1 MDKPKDGQLL
11 GGFGFCLLLRALTPS
26 SQDYHWQWRSFLT
39 SGFTAVYFLVYAI
52 HYFFSKLQ
60 ITGLASTILY
70 FGYTMIMALIFFLF
84 TGRYLKKEV
93 SLHCLYVSFIKLFLE
108 VGNQF
113 EYLMLESTTLL
124 FRKGHYFKEL
134 LSLNLF

>member
-1 MDKPKDGQLL
+1 MFVFGLCVTVFDVTLTSIDQLR
-11 GGFGFCLLLRALTPS
+11 FSS
-26 SQDYHWQWRSFLT
+26 SQDYHWPWRSFLT

-84 TGRYLKKEV
+84 TGRYIQKKV
-93 SLHCLYVSFIKLFLE
+93 GLMHFSLWIIICLMNTATKLIPFGGKKL
-108 VGNQF
+108 VGRFQF
-113 EYLMLESTTLL
+113 
-124 FRKGHYFKEL
+124 RGWKPCCQD
-134 LSLNLF
+134 